1 MLRVVRNFFQNPVFL
16 LFTVLGRG
24 HPSSTAPVGLVSFP
38 QNTQKF
44 DTLSIPVFELSE
56 RDRAMVLAVR
66 KLNREYRQA
75 KNCSK
80 ERKKFDWIYLYWYRE
95 SQEATRWTKD
105 TCRHLDWIAN
115 EDNSYIATWYEPQR
129 YENILKLD
137 KMHEARMHP
146 WQGEKITP
154 ELSRQSKTFRHQDE
168 QESNYPILPSHQTR
182 QRPVE
187 ERQWKW
193 SSWSSPSPS
202 SAEWKG
208 SRTRWTSQKWEDYQW
223 FFLQGVP
230 LTGNGDLLVSAGR
243 CKQYTAPRT

>member
-1 MLRVVRNFFQNPVFL
+1 MEC
-16 LFTVLGRG
+16 
-24 HPSSTAPVGLVSFP
+24 
-38 QNTQKF
+38 
-44 DTLSIPVFELSE
+44 FELCEISSRTQCSCCSQYWAE
-56 RDRAMVLAVR
+56 GIHRLLHLWDLFDSHRIHKNSTHYPSPYLNCQKGIAPWCSLCENWTASIAKRRIAVR
-66 KLNREYRQA
+66 KGKSSIGY
-75 KNCSK
+75 
-80 ERKKFDWIYLYWYRE
+80 IYIDGRE

-115 EDNSYIATWYEPQR
+115 EDNSYIATWYEPQG

-168 QESNYPILPSHQTR
+168 QASNYPILPSRQTR

-223 FFLQGVP
+223 FFLQVVP

-243 CKQYTAPRT
+243 CK